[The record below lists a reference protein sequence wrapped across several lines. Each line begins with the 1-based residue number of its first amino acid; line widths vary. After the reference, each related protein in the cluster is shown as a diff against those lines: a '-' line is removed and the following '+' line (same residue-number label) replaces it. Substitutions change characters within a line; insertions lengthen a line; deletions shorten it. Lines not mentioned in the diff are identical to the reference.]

1 MRLSR
6 SRVLPGVVLVC
17 LAGCGGPTMAP
28 VKGRVV
34 CHGKPVTAA
43 AVVFSPVPKAETD
56 LESGKPG
63 TGYSE
68 ADGTFVLS
76 TFKVRDGA
84 LIGPHRVTISLEET
98 NPAKCKRVTKLV
110 KDVKAGDN
118 DIELDL
124 TPEAGGR

>member
-6 SRVLPGVVLVC
+6 SWIVPGVVLVL

-34 CHGKPVTAA
+34 CHGKPVSAA

-56 LESGKPG
+56 RESGKPG

-98 NPAKCKRVTKLV
+98 NPARCKRVTKLV

>member
-1 MRLSR
+1 MRLRPSLILPAMML
-6 SRVLPGVVLVC
+6 VLLS
-17 LAGCGGPTMAP
+17 GCGGATMAP

-34 CHGKPVTAA
+34 CHGKPVSAA
-43 AVVFSPVPKAETD
+43 AVVFSPVPKSETD
-56 LESGKPG
+56 RESGKPG

-68 ADGTFVLS
+68 PDGTFVLS

-124 TPEAGGR
+124 TPESGAR

>member
-1 MRLSR
+1 MRLR
-6 SRVLPGVVLVC
+6 PCLIVPAMVVV
-17 LAGCGGPTMAP
+17 LAGCGGPSMAP

-34 CHGKPVTAA
+34 CHGKPVAAA
-43 AVVFSPVPKAETD
+43 AVVFSPVPKSETA

-68 ADGTFVLS
+68 PDGTFVLS

-98 NPAKCKRVTKLV
+98 NPAKCKRVTKLTREV
-110 KDVKAGDN
+110 KVGDN

>member
-1 MRLSR
+1 LLISAAVLLS
-6 SRVLPGVVLVC
+6 
-17 LAGCGGPTMAP
+17 GCGGPTMAP

-34 CHGKPVTAA
+34 CHGKPVGAA

-56 LESGKPG
+56 RESGKPG

-68 ADGTFVLS
+68 SDGTFVLS

-110 KDVKAGDN
+110 KDVKVGDN